1 MAGVNR
7 EYVVPGNGR
16 DITVR
21 LSEAS
26 AQRVGA
32 RPVGKKKTVEPKE
45 SEGPEAKE
53 APAPK
58 NKART
63 PRNK

>member
-21 LSEAS
+21 LDGGTAE
-26 AQRVGA
+26 RLGA
-32 RPVGKKKTVEPKE
+32 KPVEPKE
-45 SEGPEAKE
+45 PVQAKKVEAKE
-53 APAPK
+53 AEKPA

-63 PRNK
+63 ARSK

>member
-21 LSEAS
+21 LDGGTAE
-26 AQRVGA
+26 RLGA
-32 RPVGKKKTVEPKE
+32 KPVEPKE
-45 SEGPEAKE
+45 PVQAKKVEAKE
-53 APAPK
+53 AEKPAIW
-58 NKART
+58 
-63 PRNK
+63 

>member
-7 EYVVPGNGR
+7 EYVVPGSGR

-32 RPVGKKKTVEPKE
+32 RPVDKKKTVEPKE
-45 SEGPEAKE
+45 PEAKE

-63 PRNK
+63 VPNKNK